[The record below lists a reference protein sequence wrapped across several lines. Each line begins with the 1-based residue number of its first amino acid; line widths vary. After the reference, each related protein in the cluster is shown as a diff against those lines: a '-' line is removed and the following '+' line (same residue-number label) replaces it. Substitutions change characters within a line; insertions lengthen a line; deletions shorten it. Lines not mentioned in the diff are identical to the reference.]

1 MNAAT
6 ETTLDNLTF
15 ARNMRLLRAE
25 ENGRSRRMAIRNR
38 ADRRG
43 GMASVFWWL
52 GPISWATILGTV
64 CVTADAWQS
73 TLNFVLVTAG
83 F

>member
-52 GPISWATILGTV
+52 GPISWATV

-73 TLNFVLVTAG
+73 TLNIVLVNAG